1 MPPHTKQSRFIP
13 TRAGKIPHTAQ
24 QTPTPPV
31 HPHSRGENITD
42 YAGDFVDHFDVDAVV
57 RDYTTEL
64 ETQLGPEW
72 SLAYDGIEHPADLP
86 RDEVHEVLD
95 FASGEVDLDA
105 ILARHTAAGDE

>member
-1 MPPHTKQSRFIP
+1 MTATEHMPYMAEFRDYSPEQIRE
-13 TRAGKIPHTAQ
+13 G
-24 QTPTPPV
+24 
-31 HPHSRGENITD
+31 ITD

-57 RDYTTEL
+57 RDYITEL